1 MLEADWAEA
10 GVDGFRMG
18 ERHAAVAAATFVE
31 ETDATAKDLRIL
43 DGADHPAE
51 HCDETCIVRTGLVEL
66 TSDPDADLRLI
77 GEDHASVAVALYA
90 VLKEA
95 DLDVVSW
102 QLDLAVLLV
111 ALLTNAG
118 GEVGAGFGITKR
130 QHCAACQS
138 EGGKGLG
145 VEVRT
150 GCCVIV
156 SHVAGC

>member
-10 GVDGFRMG
+10 GVDGFGMSEG
-18 ERHAAVAAATFVE
+18 HAAVAAATFVE

-51 HCDETCIVRTGLVEL
+51 HCDEACIVRTGLVQL
-66 TSDPDADLRLI
+66 TSDPDADLRLV

-90 VLKEA
+90 ILQQA
-95 DLDVVSW
+95 DLDIVGR
-102 QLDLAVLLV
+102 QLDLAVLPV
-111 ALLTNAG
+111 TFLTNAG
-118 GEVGAGFGITKR
+118 GEVSTCFVVAER

-138 EGGKGLG
+138 EGGEGLG
-145 VEVRT
+145 VEVRA

-156 SHVAGC
+156 SHVAVS

>member
-10 GVDGFRMG
+10 GVDGFGMG
-18 ERHAAVAAATFVE
+18 EGHAAVAAATFVE
-31 ETDATAKDLRIL
+31 ETDATAKDLGIL

-51 HCDETCIVRTGLVEL
+51 HCDEACIVWTGLVQL
-66 TSDPDADLRLI
+66 TSDPDADLRLV

-95 DLDVVSW
+95 DLDVVCG

-111 ALLTNAG
+111 ALLTDAG
-118 GEVGAGFGITKR
+118 GEVGAGFRVAER

-145 VEVRT
+145 VEVRAW
-150 GCCVIV
+150 CCVVV